1 MFDINGKHRLN
12 CYEPCLL
19 QNIVSYF
26 FLDWSCLLCM
36 YHTWKT
42 MYELRLVK
50 SAFYTRL
57 LLIHLL
63 RPLQSN
69 DTRTLQV
76 DPRTFV
82 WFESGRMRNSYKTP
96 SSIHPTCLPPDFPP
110 VKNILPE
117 KRPPVSSLDPTCPE
131 FFPASVDNQQCPGFG
146 GSNLPVFPLR
156 QQIESHSSIHPPP
169 TGYSIS
175 QRVETDSLIH
185 PISQYGG

>member
-1 MFDINGKHRLN
+1 MFDINGKQRLN

-57 LLIHLL
+57 LLIHL

-82 WFESGRMRNSYKTP
+82 WFESGRISDISTP
-96 SSIHPTCLPPDFPP
+96 SPIHPIPTKTFY
-110 VKNILPE
+110 ILHHPT
-117 KRPPVSSLDPTCPE
+117 RPPVSPPWKQPSTPWW
-131 FFPASVDNQQCPGFG
+131 S
-146 GSNLPVFPLR
+146 LPVGKCTL
-156 QQIESHSSIHPPP
+156 
-169 TGYSIS
+169 IS
-175 QRVETDSLIH
+175 FNYETKRRKEEAPRD
-185 PISQYGG
+185 